1 MYTRRDKRMFE
12 WYDPLDSL
20 YQFCVQ
26 WLRTRRSAA
35 WPRIHATIRDAQAR
49 VVESED
55 GSSVGWRPVVWY
67 DCELN
72 GIRYQGKTTG
82 ELWYYE
88 NDAAAE
94 AAKSLIGAALPIRC
108 NPSKPAQ
115 SLYMQSDGGPAQ
127 LLPAHPDSGLV
138 TLSLK

>member
-1 MYTRRDKRMFE
+1 MYTRRDKE
-12 WYDPLDSL
+12 CLSG
-20 YQFCVQ
+20 
-26 WLRTRRSAA
+26 TIRSILCTNFVCSGFA
-35 WPRIHATIRDAQAR
+35 PGGQQHGRGHATIRDAQAR

-67 DCELN
+67 DYELN